1 MFGCRQIS
9 RNTPLTINSKRSV
22 DMPSNVA
29 SRRDDDMSNRID
41 PDVLE
46 TVAQAFSSDFVVV
59 PIACILPVKA
69 IEKTAKSSHKY
80 RQIAASIREIGL
92 VEPPVVIQDVRDA
105 GSYLLLDG
113 HLRIEV
119 LRDLGQIEVECLI
132 STDDEAFTYNKRVNR
147 LSPVQEQ
154 RMIAKAIER
163 NVPRDKIARALDI
176 NVKSLVRKVQLLD
189 GICEEAIGLLKD
201 KICPMAVFD
210 VLRKMSPMRQIET
223 AELLINAN
231 NFSVNYASAI
241 LAGTPQAQLVDAQ
254 SPKRLKGMTAQA
266 IARMERELARLQ
278 EAITSIQ
285 DSYGQ
290 DHLHLTVVKGY
301 LRKLITNDRVAR
313 YLEQYQPELLI
324 EFQKIAE
331 MTSTLPSEAA

>member
-1 MFGCRQIS
+1 MS
-9 RNTPLTINSKRSV
+9 KPAEATSKTI
-22 DMPSNVA
+22 
-29 SRRDDDMSNRID
+29 
-41 PDVLE
+41 
-46 TVAQAFSSDFVVV
+46 TQAFGSEFVVV
-59 PIACILPVKA
+59 QIGSILPVKA
-69 IEKTAKSSHKY
+69 IEKTTKSSHKY

-92 VEPPVVIQDVRDA
+92 VEPPVVVQDEKDPDR
-105 GSYLLLDG
+105 YLLLDG

-119 LRDLGQIEVECLI
+119 LRDLGESEVECML
-132 STDDEAFTYNKRVNR
+132 STDDEAFTYNKRISR

-154 RMIAKAIER
+154 RMIARAIER

-176 NVKSLVRKVQLLD
+176 NVRGISRRVQLLD
-189 GICEEAIGLLKD
+189 GICQEAVGLLKD
-201 KICPMAVFD
+201 KMCAMAVFD
-210 VLRKMSPMRQIET
+210 VLRKMNPIRQIEA

-231 NFSVNYASAI
+231 NFSVSYASAI
-241 LAGTPQAQLVDAQ
+241 LTATPQAQLATPQ
-254 SPKRLKGMTAQA
+254 TSRRLRGMTAEA
-266 IARMERELARLQ
+266 ISRMERELSRLQ
-278 EAITSIQ
+278 EAISSIQ

-313 YLEQYQPELLI
+313 YLEQYQPDLFS

>member
-1 MFGCRQIS
+1 M
-9 RNTPLTINSKRSV
+9 SK
-22 DMPSNVA
+22 PA
-29 SRRDDDMSNRID
+29 E

-46 TVAQAFSSDFVVV
+46 AVAQAFSSDFVVV
-59 PIACILPVKA
+59 PIASILPVKA
-69 IEKTAKSSHKY
+69 IERTAKSSHKY

-92 VEPPVVIQDVRDA
+92 VEPPAVIQDPQDTNL
-105 GSYLLLDG
+105 YLLLDG

-119 LRDLGQIEVECLI
+119 LRDLGETEVECLV
-132 STDDEAFTYNKRVNR
+132 STDDEAFTYNKRISR

-163 NVPRDKIARALDI
+163 NVPKEKIARALDI
-176 NVKSLVRKVQLLD
+176 NVRSLSRKVQLLD
-189 GICEEAIGLLKD
+189 GLCEEVIGLMKD
-201 KICPMAVFD
+201 KMCPLAVFD
-210 VLRKMSPMRQIET
+210 VLRKMNSLRQIEA

-231 NFSVNYASAI
+231 NFSVSYASAI
-241 LAGTPQAQLVDAQ
+241 LAGTPQAQLATPQ
-254 SPKRLKGMTAQA
+254 TPKRLKGMTAEA
-266 IARMERELARLQ
+266 IARMERELSRLQ
-278 EAITSIQ
+278 EAISSIQ

-313 YLEQYQPELLI
+313 YLERYQPELFI

>member
-1 MFGCRQIS
+1 M
-9 RNTPLTINSKRSV
+9 SKPV
-22 DMPSNVA
+22 DAASSNA
-29 SRRDDDMSNRID
+29 I
-41 PDVLE
+41 
-46 TVAQAFSSDFVVV
+46 AQAFGSDFLAVK
-59 PIACILPVKA
+59 ISSILPVKA

-92 VEPPVVIQDVRDA
+92 VEPPVVIQDTKDPNC
-105 GSYLLLDG
+105 YLLLDG

-119 LRDLGQIEVECLI
+119 LRDLGESEVECLL
-132 STDDEAFTYNKRVNR
+132 STDDEAFTYNKRISR

-176 NVKSLVRKVQLLD
+176 NVRSISRKVQLLD
-189 GICEEAIGLLKD
+189 GICQEVIGLLKD
-201 KICPMAVFD
+201 KICPLAVFD
-210 VLRKMSPMRQIET
+210 VLRKMSPIRQIEA

-231 NFSVNYASAI
+231 NFSVSYASAI
-241 LAGTPQAQLVDAQ
+241 LAGTPQAQLVTPQ
-254 SPKRLKGMTAQA
+254 TPKRLKGMTAEA
-266 IARMERELARLQ
+266 ISRMERELSRLQ
-278 EAITSIQ
+278 EAISSIQ

-301 LRKLITNDRVAR
+301 LQKLISNGRVAR
-313 YLEQYQPELLI
+313 YLEQYQPDLFS

>member
-1 MFGCRQIS
+1 MS
-9 RNTPLTINSKRSV
+9 KPVDASSSTTI
-22 DMPSNVA
+22 
-29 SRRDDDMSNRID
+29 
-41 PDVLE
+41 
-46 TVAQAFSSDFVVV
+46 AQAFGSDFVVV
-59 PIACILPVKA
+59 QLSSILPVKA

-92 VEPPVVIQDVRDA
+92 VEPPVVVQNQKDPS
-105 GSYLLLDG
+105 SYLLLDG

-119 LRDLGQIEVECLI
+119 LRDLGESEVECLI
-132 STDDEAFTYNKRVNR
+132 STDDEAFTYNKRVSR

-176 NVKSLVRKVQLLD
+176 NVRSISRKVQLLD
-189 GICEEAIGLLKD
+189 GICQEAIGLLKD
-201 KICPMAVFD
+201 KMCAMAVFD
-210 VLRKMSPMRQIET
+210 VLRKMNPIRQIEA

-231 NFSVNYASAI
+231 NFSVSYAAAI
-241 LAGTPQAQLVDAQ
+241 LAGTPQAQLVTAQ
-254 SPKRLKGMTAQA
+254 TPKRLKGMTAEA
-266 IARMERELARLQ
+266 ISRMERELSRLQ
-278 EAITSIQ
+278 EAISSIQ

-290 DHLHLTVVKGY
+290 DHLHLTLVKGY

-313 YLEQYQPELLI
+313 YLEQYQPELFT

>member
-1 MFGCRQIS
+1 
-9 RNTPLTINSKRSV
+9 
-22 DMPSNVA
+22 
-29 SRRDDDMSNRID
+29 
-41 PDVLE
+41 
-46 TVAQAFSSDFVVV
+46 
-59 PIACILPVKA
+59 LPVKA

-92 VEPPVVIQDVRDA
+92 VEPPVVIQDTRDTN
-105 GSYLLLDG
+105 SYLLLDG

-119 LRDLGQIEVECLI
+119 LRDLGQTEVECLV
-132 STDDEAFTYNKRVNR
+132 STDDEAFTYNKRISR

-176 NVKSLVRKVQLLD
+176 NVRSISRKVQLLN

-210 VLRKMSPMRQIET
+210 VLRKMNSLRQIEA
-223 AELLINAN
+223 AEFLINAN
-231 NFSVNYASAI
+231 NFSVSYASAI
-241 LAGTPQAQLVDAQ
+241 LAGTPQAQLV
-254 SPKRLKGMTAQA
+254 SPQTTKRLKGMTAEA
-266 IARMERELARLQ
+266 IARMERELSRLQ
-278 EAITSIQ
+278 EAISSIQ

-313 YLEQYQPELLI
+313 YLEQYQQELFI

-331 MTSTLPSEAA
+331 MTSTLPSETA

>member
-1 MFGCRQIS
+1 
-9 RNTPLTINSKRSV
+9 
-22 DMPSNVA
+22 
-29 SRRDDDMSNRID
+29 MSNRSD
-41 PDVLE
+41 PAVPDAV
-46 TVAQAFSSDFVVV
+46 VQAFDSDCIVLA
-59 PIACILPVKA
+59 IESILPVKA
-69 IEKTAKSSHKY
+69 MEKTVKSSHKY

-92 VEPPVVIQDVRDA
+92 VEPPVVIRDA
-105 GSYLLLDG
+105 RDANLYLLLDG
-113 HLRIEV
+113 HIRIEA
-119 LRDLGQIEVECLI
+119 LRDLGQLEVECLV
-132 STDDEAFTYNKRVNR
+132 STDDEAFTYNKRISR

-163 NVPRDKIARALDI
+163 NVSKEKIARALNI
-176 NVKSLVRKVQLLD
+176 NVRSLSRKVQLLD
-189 GICEEAIGLLKD
+189 GICSEAISLLKD

-210 VLRKMSPMRQIET
+210 VLRKMSPLRQVEA

-231 NFSVNYASAI
+231 NFSVSYASAI
-241 LAGTPQAQLVDAQ
+241 LAGTPQAQLASAQ
-254 SPKRLKGMTAQA
+254 TPKRLKGMTAEA
-266 IARMERELARLQ
+266 IARMERELSRLQ
-278 EAITSIQ
+278 EAISSIQ

-313 YLEQYQPELLI
+313 YLAQHQPELLI

>member
-1 MFGCRQIS
+1 MNGS
-9 RNTPLTINSKRSV
+9 ADT
-22 DMPSNVA
+22 D
-29 SRRDDDMSNRID
+29 
-41 PDVLE
+41 
-46 TVAQAFSSDFVVV
+46 TVNAITQAFGSACVVV
-59 PIACILPVKA
+59 PIAAILPVKA
-69 IEKTAKSSHKY
+69 IERTAKSSHKY

-92 VEPPVVIQDVRDA
+92 VEPPAVIQDSREA
-105 GSYLLLDG
+105 NTYLLLDG

-119 LRDLGQIEVECLI
+119 LRDLGQTEVECLV

-176 NVKSLVRKVQLLD
+176 NVRSVTRKVQLLE
-189 GICEEAIGLLKD
+189 GLCQEVISLLKD
-201 KICPMAVFD
+201 KMCAMAVFD
-210 VLRKMSPMRQIET
+210 VLRKMNPLRQIEA

-231 NFSVNYASAI
+231 NFSVSYASAI
-241 LAGTPQAQLVDAQ
+241 LATTPQAQLATPQ
-254 SPKRLKGMTAQA
+254 TPKRLKGMTAEA
-266 IARMERELARLQ
+266 IMRMERELSRLQ
-278 EAITSIQ
+278 QAISSIQ

-301 LRKLITNDRVAR
+301 LRKLISNDRVAR
-313 YLEQYQPELLI
+313 YLEQYQPELLV
-324 EFQKIAE
+324 EFQKIAD

>member
-1 MFGCRQIS
+1 M
-9 RNTPLTINSKRSV
+9 NTTVESDGQHTI
-22 DMPSNVA
+22 
-29 SRRDDDMSNRID
+29 
-41 PDVLE
+41 
-46 TVAQAFSSDFVVV
+46 AQAFGSECVFLPMTS
-59 PIACILPVKA
+59 ILPVKA

-92 VEPPVVIQDVRDA
+92 VEPPVVVRDNRDA
-105 GSYLLLDG
+105 NSYLLLDG

-119 LRDLGQIEVECLI
+119 LRDLGQTEVECLV

-163 NVPRDKIARALDI
+163 NVPKDKIARALDI
-176 NVKSLVRKVQLLD
+176 NVRSISRKVQLLD
-189 GICEEAIGLLKD
+189 GLCDEAISLLKD
-201 KICPMAVFD
+201 KMCPMAVFD
-210 VLRKMSPMRQIET
+210 VLRKMTPLRQIEA

-231 NFSVNYASAI
+231 NFSVSYASAI
-241 LAGTPQAQLVDAQ
+241 LAGTPQAQLVTPQ
-254 SPKRLKGMTAQA
+254 TPKRLKGMTAEA
-266 IARMERELARLQ
+266 IARMERELSRLQ
-278 EAITSIQ
+278 EAISSIQ

-301 LRKLITNDRVAR
+301 LRKLIANDRVAR
-313 YLEQYQPELLI
+313 YLQQYQPELFV

>member
-1 MFGCRQIS
+1 MNKLVDQNASPVIAQTFG
-9 RNTPLTINSKRSV
+9 
-22 DMPSNVA
+22 
-29 SRRDDDMSNRID
+29 
-41 PDVLE
+41 
-46 TVAQAFSSDFVVV
+46 SDCVVI
-59 PIACILPVKA
+59 PITSILPVKA

-92 VEPPVVIQDVRDA
+92 VEPPVVIQDTRDA
-105 GSYLLLDG
+105 NFYLLLDG

-119 LRDLGQIEVECLI
+119 LRDLGQTEVECLV
-132 STDDEAFTYNKRVNR
+132 STDDDAFTYNKRINR

-176 NVKSLVRKVQLLD
+176 NVRSISRKVELLD

-201 KICPMAVFD
+201 KMCPMAVFD
-210 VLRKMSPMRQIET
+210 VLRKMNSLRQIEA
-223 AELLINAN
+223 AEFLINAN
-231 NFSVNYASAI
+231 NFSVSYASAI
-241 LAGTPQAQLVDAQ
+241 LTGTPQAQLVTPQ
-254 SPKRLKGMTAQA
+254 TPKRLRGMTAEA
-266 IARMERELARLQ
+266 IARMERELSRLQ
-278 EAITSIQ
+278 EAISSIQ

-313 YLEQYQPELLI
+313 YLEQYQPELFI

-331 MTSTLPSEAA
+331 MTTTLPSEAA